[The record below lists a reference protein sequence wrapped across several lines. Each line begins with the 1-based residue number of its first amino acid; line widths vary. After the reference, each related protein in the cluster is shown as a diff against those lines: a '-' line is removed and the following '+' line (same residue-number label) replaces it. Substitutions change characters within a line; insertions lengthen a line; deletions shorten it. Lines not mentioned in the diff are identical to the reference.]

1 MKVPKAKQ
9 LPSGN
14 WNVQVMVNGTRVSIT
29 AESEPV
35 AIAKAAAVKAGM
47 AKVKKSPKSLSL
59 GEAIDRYIDSKDA
72 VLSPS
77 TIAGYRRIRKNA
89 LPELMSVSLSALTQ
103 ERIQRAV
110 NNMAKEKSPKSVRN
124 AHGLISAVLAEYMPD
139 MVLRTTLPQKRPAKI
154 SIPDEE
160 DIAAILQG
168 CAGTPIELPILL
180 AMWLGLR
187 ASEIRGL
194 TWECIDG
201 DYLHIRQAIVEGPDG
216 PAVKGTKTFSGNR
229 KIRVPPYIMQ
239 LIHAQPKKDEYIIH
253 LSGQAMY
260 KAFSRLCE
268 RLGLSHYRFHDLR
281 HASASVAMMLGVP
294 DKYNQQRMGHK
305 TDNMLKTVYLHTL
318 PSKEDEFADRVD
330 EYFNKLQTK
339 LQTKNQNP

>member
-124 AHGLISAVLAEYMPD
+124 AHGLILS
-139 MVLRTTLPQKRPAKI
+139 
-154 SIPDEE
+154 
-160 DIAAILQG
+160 
-168 CAGTPIELPILL
+168 
-180 AMWLGLR
+180 
-187 ASEIRGL
+187 
-194 TWECIDG
+194 
-201 DYLHIRQAIVEGPDG
+201 
-216 PAVKGTKTFSGNR
+216 
-229 KIRVPPYIMQ
+229 
-239 LIHAQPKKDEYIIH
+239 LIHISEPT
-253 LSGQAMY
+253 
-260 KAFSRLCE
+260 R
-268 RLGLSHYRFHDLR
+268 
-281 HASASVAMMLGVP
+281 P
-294 DKYNQQRMGHK
+294 
-305 TDNMLKTVYLHTL
+305 
-318 PSKEDEFADRVD
+318 
-330 EYFNKLQTK
+330 
-339 LQTKNQNP
+339 